1 MNSSIL
7 TEYSKELPEE
17 VKDLLVGLSD
27 PENLGLLVALMKHGK
42 MSFNEMKQ
50 KFQLSPSSLTNR
62 LTVLQ
67 DGSLIENFYE
77 KTDRRSFSYYD
88 VTDVPEQIFES
99 AYNVLYSPSMDS
111 SNIAIPKIERDEQP
125 IQPADAIC
133 GKSKLL
139 LTTAKYDQRTGSSN
153 QYGMDN
159 NTGT

>member
-1 MNSSIL
+1 
-7 TEYSKELPEE
+7 
-17 VKDLLVGLSD
+17 
-27 PENLGLLVALMKHGK
+27 MKHGK

-88 VTDVPEQIFES
+88 VTDIPEQIFES
-99 AYNVLYSPSMDS
+99 AYNVLYSPSMDN
-111 SNIAIPKIERDEQP
+111 SNIATPKIESDGQP

-159 NTGT
+159 NTGR

>member
-1 MNSSIL
+1 
-7 TEYSKELPEE
+7 
-17 VKDLLVGLSD
+17 
-27 PENLGLLVALMKHGK
+27 MKHGK

-88 VTDVPEQIFES
+88 VTDIPEQIFES
-99 AYNVLYSPSMDS
+99 AYNVLYSPNIDS

-125 IQPADAIC
+125 MQPADATRRE
-133 GKSKLL
+133 SKLL
-139 LTTAKYDQRTGSSN
+139 LTTARYDQDGTDSSN
-153 QYGMDN
+153 QYN
-159 NTGT
+159 IK

>member
-1 MNSSIL
+1 
-7 TEYSKELPEE
+7 
-17 VKDLLVGLSD
+17 
-27 PENLGLLVALMKHGK
+27 MKHGK